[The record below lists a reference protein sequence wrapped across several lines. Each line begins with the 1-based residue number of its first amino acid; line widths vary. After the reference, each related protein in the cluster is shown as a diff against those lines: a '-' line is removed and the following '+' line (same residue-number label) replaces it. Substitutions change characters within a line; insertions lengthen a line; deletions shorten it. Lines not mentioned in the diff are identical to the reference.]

1 MYRLLLIDDEE
12 SVRTAVTRRLK
23 REGFVVTE
31 AENAAEGIAKIQE
44 AEPAF
49 DLVITDMSMEDPDAG
64 LRVLNAA
71 VARDLFSEVII
82 MTAFANVENAVEC
95 MRRGAFDY
103 IEKNKPGEDV
113 YELLT
118 LKVLQAMDRRRQ
130 DTRNVDRWARAAKIQ
145 EERNK

>member
-31 AENAAEGIAKIQE
+31 AENALDGIEKIQS
-44 AEPAF
+44 AEPSY

-82 MTAFANVENAVEC
+82 MTAFGNVDNAVEC

-103 IEKNKPGEDV
+103 IEKNKPGTDV

-118 LKVLQAMDRRRQ
+118 QKVLQAMDRRRQ
-130 DTRNVDRWARAAKIQ
+130 DTRNVDRWAKAAKIQ
-145 EERNK
+145 QERNQ